1 VLREPEKRY
10 LFGFLERLT
19 HALGEAIGKNCEI
32 VLHDFSEPEKSVV
45 AIANGHITGRKI
57 GDTLDV
63 LGFQLLRQPPD
74 GDLLNYQTTTK
85 SGKVLRSSSIFLRTE
100 QGEIFGSLC
109 INCDLTGLLKLQEW
123 LQGTIDAPQAG
134 PQEEFEQSVDE
145 VLDRLIRDAIY
156 STGKDISQLTRDE
169 KIAVISYLESKGAF
183 LVRYSMDRIAEL
195 LNLSK
200 YTIYNYLEEIK
211 ARQAKRET
219 VSTQHVAK
227 QS

>member
-1 VLREPEKRY
+1 VVREPEKKY
-10 LFGFLERLT
+10 LFDFLERLT
-19 HALGEAIGKNCEI
+19 HALGESIGKNCEL

-45 AIANGHITGRKI
+45 AIANGHVTGRKV

-74 GDLLNYQTTTK
+74 GDLLNYQTTK
-85 SGKVLRSSSIFLRTE
+85 SGKVLRSSSIFLRNE

-169 KIAVISYLESKGAF
+169 KIAVISYLDSKGAF

-195 LNLSK
+195 LSLSK
-200 YTIYNYLEEIK
+200 YTIYNYLDEVK
-211 ARQAKRET
+211 ARQETRET
-219 VSTQHVAK
+219 VSTQGVAK

>member
-1 VLREPEKRY
+1 MVREPEKKY
-10 LFGFLERLT
+10 LFDFLERLT
-19 HALGEAIGKNCEI
+19 HALGEAIGKNCEL

-45 AIANGHITGRKI
+45 AIANGHVTGRKV

-74 GDLLNYQTTTK
+74 GDLLNYQTTK
-85 SGKVLRSSSIFLRTE
+85 SGKVLRSSSIFLRNE

-123 LQGTIDAPQAG
+123 LQGTIDAPQTG

-169 KIAVISYLESKGAF
+169 KIAVISYLDSKGAF

-195 LNLSK
+195 LSLSK
-200 YTIYNYLEEIK
+200 YTIYNYLDEVK
-211 ARQAKRET
+211 ARQETRET
-219 VSTQHVAK
+219 VSTQGVAK

>member
-1 VLREPEKRY
+1 VVREPEKKY
-10 LFGFLERLT
+10 LFDFLERLT
-19 HALGEAIGKNCEI
+19 HALGEAIGKNCEL

-45 AIANGHITGRKI
+45 AIANGHVTGRKV

-74 GDLLNYQTTTK
+74 GDLLNYQTTK
-85 SGKVLRSSSIFLRTE
+85 SGKVLRSSSIFLRNE

-169 KIAVISYLESKGAF
+169 KIAVISYLDSKGAF

-195 LNLSK
+195 LSLSK
-200 YTIYNYLEEIK
+200 YTIYNYLDEVK
-211 ARQAKRET
+211 ARQETRET
-219 VSTQHVAK
+219 VSTQGVAK